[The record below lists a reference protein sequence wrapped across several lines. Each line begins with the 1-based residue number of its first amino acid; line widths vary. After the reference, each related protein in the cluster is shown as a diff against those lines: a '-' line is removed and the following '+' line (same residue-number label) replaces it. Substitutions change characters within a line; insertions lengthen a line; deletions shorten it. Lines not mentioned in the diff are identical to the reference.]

1 MIKLEMMDFL
11 KMNKKKKFPKEE
23 INKELDQLLCFTK
36 LPLARVVDTYL
47 MVKPS
52 IKKLFPI
59 GLPIKFLWWTL
70 KEIINL
76 SRFVSLTLKKL
87 IVLLYSVWEIKTLVL
102 KESKLLMTWLKKEKL
117 IIRKLDLIN
126 LLLLD

>member
-11 KMNKKKKFPKEE
+11 MMNKKRKFPKEE

>member
-11 KMNKKKKFPKEE
+11 MMNKKRKFPKEE

-59 GLPIKFLWWTL
+59 GSPIKFLWWTL